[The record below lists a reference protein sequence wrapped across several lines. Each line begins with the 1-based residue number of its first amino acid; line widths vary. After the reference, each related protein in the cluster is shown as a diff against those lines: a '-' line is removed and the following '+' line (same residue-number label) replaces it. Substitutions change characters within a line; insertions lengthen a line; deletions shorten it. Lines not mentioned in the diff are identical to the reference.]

1 MPNNKNNNNK
11 TTPLLRGFPPAP
23 QTNLK
28 GKVPK
33 PYVPPT
39 LLVKKANAT
48 RSAAGKGG
56 RRTIRRTRKQ
66 KGGFRRVRVQ
76 FPVPV
81 WNVKGVNPADYIKE
95 GELYGIDKKTGMY
108 IVLIDG
114 KLVNVESE
122 RVTFLALNK
131 GALNKTCATCGRT
144 PQKMTE
150 QALLAGFNKNKVKGH
165 VKQNTFT
172 IQPVAEPVTTHGLAT
187 CTALSM
193 VIGKMRFFA
202 HIGADSDIT
211 EMLEAI
217 VATMREQRA
226 KPSEVKVWTG
236 LGGSSNNANTF
247 LRNSPAQYSF
257 ENVKKILT
265 VLRIPMESVDV
276 KDVCFAEVVGHG
288 V

>member
-1 MPNNKNNNNK
+1 MPNNKNKNNK

-39 LLVKKANAT
+39 RLVKEANAT
-48 RSAAGKGG
+48 RRAAQGKGG
-56 RRTIRRTRKQ
+56 RRTRKQ

-76 FPVPV
+76 FPVPL
-81 WNVKGVNPADYIKE
+81 WNVKGVNLKKYIKE
-95 GELYGIDKKTGMY
+95 GELYGIDKATGMY

-114 KLVNVESE
+114 KIVNVESE
-122 RVTFLALNK
+122 RVTFINSNK

-144 PQKMTE
+144 PQKITE
-150 QALLAGFNKNKVKGH
+150 RTLLSGLNKSKVKGH
-165 VKQNTFT
+165 VEQNTFT
-172 IQPVAEPVTTHGLAT
+172 IQAATEPVTTHGLAT

-217 VATMREQRA
+217 VVTMREQRA

-265 VLRIPMESVDV
+265 TLRIPMESVDV

-288 V
+288 A

>member
-39 LLVKKANAT
+39 RLVKEAKAT

-66 KGGFRRVRVQ
+66 KGGFRRVRLQ

-122 RVTFLALNK
+122 RVTFINANK

-150 QALLAGFNKNKVKGH
+150 RALLAGFNKSKVKGH
-165 VKQNTFT
+165 VEQNTFT

-217 VATMREQRA
+217 VATIREERV

-247 LRNSPAQYSF
+247 LRNSPAFYSF

-265 VLRIPMESVDV
+265 VLRIPMESVHV
-276 KDVCFAEVVGHG
+276 EDVCFAEVVGHG

>member
-1 MPNNKNNNNK
+1 MPNNTKNNK

-39 LLVKKANAT
+39 RLVKEAKAT
-48 RSAAGKGG
+48 RNAASAAGKGG
-56 RRTIRRTRKQ
+56 RRTRKQ
-66 KGGFRRVRVQ
+66 RGGFRRVRVQ
-76 FPVPV
+76 FPVPL
-81 WNVKGVNPADYIKE
+81 WNVKGVNLKKYIKE
-95 GELYGIDKKTGMY
+95 GELYGIDKATGKSM
-108 IVLIDG
+108 VLIDG
-114 KLVNVESE
+114 KVVYVDSE
-122 RVTFLALNK
+122 RVTFLNSNK

-150 QALLAGFNKNKVKGH
+150 RTLLAGLNKSKVKGH
-165 VKQNTFT
+165 VEQNTFT
-172 IQPVAEPVTTHGLAT
+172 IQAAAEPVTTHGLAT

-217 VATMREQRA
+217 VATIREE
-226 KPSEVKVWTG
+226 KVMPSDVKVWTG

-247 LRNSPAQYSF
+247 LRNDPAFYSF

-265 VLRIPMESVDV
+265 TLRIPMESVDV
-276 KDVCFAEVVGHG
+276 KDVCFAEVVGH
-288 V
+288 